1 MSHNFFVLEI
11 NMLLCVLQE
20 SISQLRGPFLFWL
33 ITWLKEAE
41 LVIKDVDLK
50 FVLNLA
56 R

>member
-11 NMLLCVLQE
+11 NMLLCVLQV
-20 SISQLRGPFLFWL
+20 SISLRGPFLFWL

-50 FVLNLA
+50 LVLNLA